1 MKKTSAA
8 PRRPAGSR
16 STGRKRKEGSVVS
29 VVFSPV
35 PVSNIK
41 SGKPSES
48 EVRGQTGRCVF
59 VCVTLSLMD
68 QMAQRAGD
76 ACRPAGLYVG
86 EKKTTEQRII

>member
-1 MKKTSAA
+1 M
-8 PRRPAGSR
+8 
-16 STGRKRKEGSVVS
+16 VS

-86 EKKTTEQRII
+86 GKKKLQNKE

>member
-16 STGRKRKEGSVVS
+16 SIGRKRKEGSVVS

-35 PVSNIK
+35 KYKNMK

-48 EVRGQTGRCVF
+48 EVRGQTDHCVF
-59 VCVTLSLMD
+59 VCVSLSLMD
-68 QMAQRAGD
+68 QMVQRAGD

-86 EKKTTEQRII
+86 KKNYKNKE